1 MAHLGALCQG
11 GKLYL
16 MTERASSVPPSG
28 KGDNALNFRDIS
40 THQPSVRLILNASP
54 NAELLNS
61 RAKVLNDAGY
71 YTSSA
76 RTPEEA
82 AQYAASMNCDL
93 ALICY
98 SFPNGEKKALSD
110 RLRRVS
116 PDTTIVCLEQGS
128 DDNHGVF
135 VSRIQEALKTA

>member
-1 MAHLGALCQG
+1 MRS
-11 GKLYL
+11 KMYL
-16 MTERASSVPPSG
+16 TWERASSVPSSG

-40 THQPSVRLILNASP
+40 SSQPNARLILNASP
-54 NAELLNS
+54 DSELLNN
-61 RAKVLNDAGY
+61 RAKVLNNAGY

-82 AQYAASMNCDL
+82 AQHAASMNCDL

-98 SFPNGEKKALSD
+98 SFPNREKKALSD
-110 RLRRVS
+110 QLRKLS

-128 DDNHGVF
+128 DENTTVF
-135 VSRIQEALKTA
+135 VSRIQEALAKSA